1 MDKQAKGKKWLKPQG
16 LAHPNLDEL
25 RTAFAADATKS
36 LTPNLRALRLAMT
49 ASDLLLSMGVAANS
63 VVSQALDITEAYC
76 DQPASVTI
84 TYNLLYIAQIRG
96 FAEEPLTLVRPIPF
110 RDINNMTIQAVQRLI
125 REIRRGDLTLEEAE
139 ARMDKILNHPAN
151 YPAWVPRLAT
161 VAIAPTVVLMYTT
174 NWRAVALTALAALI
188 VERII
193 AILGNKLS
201 VPFFKQAAA
210 STFVTLFAATV
221 AWLGRHNVAFFSGMD
236 PTLIVVG
243 GIFLLI
249 SGLAIVGAVQ
259 DALEEYYLT
268 ATARLLRVTLM
279 TLGIVA
285 GILFGTYIARKLNI
299 GIAVSPNPLQLTEL
313 HFQILGGGLAA
324 MAQALATQT
333 RLRAIVWAGLVGG
346 SSLAVMYAST
356 HLGISIV
363 AATGVAA
370 FYVGVIASLSSRLWR
385 TPSSG
390 IIACGILP
398 LVPGVTLYTGLMQ
411 LVNYPP
417 GNPQFMTGI
426 ATMFSTISAAL
437 AIAIGASLG
446 SLLARPLHRRITQS
460 RNADPF
466 MNYMRQQIHADSRA
480 AKFMSRI
487 PRIIFKRDSS
497 KE

>member
-1 MDKQAKGKKWLKPQG
+1 VDKQSKGKKWLKPQG

-25 RTAFAADATKS
+25 RTAFATDATKS

-110 RDINNMTIQAVQRLI
+110 RDVNNMTIQAVQRLI
-125 REIRRGDLTLEEAE
+125 REIRTGKLSLDQAE
-139 ARMDKILNHPAN
+139 TRMDGILNHPAN
-151 YPAWVPRLAT
+151 YPKWVPRLANA
-161 VAIAPTVVLMYTT
+161 AIAPTIVLMYTT
-174 NWRAVALTALAALI
+174 DLRIIMLTALAALI
-188 VERII
+188 VDRVL
-193 AILGNKLS
+193 AILGNRLS
-201 VPFFKQAAA
+201 VPFFRQAAA
-210 STFVTLFAATV
+210 STIVTLFAAAV
-221 AWLGRHNVAFFSGMD
+221 AWFGRHDIAFFAGMQ

-268 ATARLLRVTLM
+268 ATARLLRVTLL

-285 GILFGTYIARKLNI
+285 GILFGTYLARKLNI
-299 GIAVSPNPLQLTEL
+299 GIAVSPDPLQLTEL
-313 HFQILGGGLAA
+313 HFQILGAGLAA

-333 RLRAIVWAGLVGG
+333 RLRAILWAGIVGG
-346 SSLAVMYAST
+346 SSLAIMYTST

-370 FYVGVIASLSSRLWR
+370 LYVGVIASLSSRLWR

-398 LVPGVTLYTGLMQ
+398 LVPGVSLYNGLMQ

-417 GNPQFMTGI
+417 GHPLFLSGVS
-426 ATMFSTISAAL
+426 TMFNTLSAAL

-446 SLLARPLHRRITQS
+446 SLLIRPLHRSITEA
-460 RNADPF
+460 RNIAPF
-466 MNYMRQQIHADSRA
+466 KDYMRQQMHADSRA
-480 AKFMSRI
+480 AKFMSLI
-487 PRIIFKRDSS
+487 PNRIFKRDTP
-497 KE
+497 EE